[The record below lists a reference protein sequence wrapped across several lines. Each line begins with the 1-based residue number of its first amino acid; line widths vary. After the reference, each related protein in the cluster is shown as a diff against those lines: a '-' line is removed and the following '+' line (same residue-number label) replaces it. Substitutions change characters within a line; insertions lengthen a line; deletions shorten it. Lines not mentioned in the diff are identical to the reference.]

1 MTNDFGRQDIRLAVV
16 LNGGVSLAI
25 WISGVTLE
33 LHHLAMAR
41 RWDETTYGPVLDL
54 MNADARVDV
63 IAGTSAGGLNGAFLA
78 LGLTRDRDLTMMR
91 DLWRDHGSLE
101 KLLRD
106 PLRDRRP
113 PSLLMGDDYFLPE
126 VRDALDRML
135 DQDPPGRS
143 TGDLGDSPVELILT
157 GTLWQGRTSSFT
169 DDMGAAITEM
179 DHDATFHFS
188 LGPGGDAA
196 GEDRSRGGL
205 VDQLAAAARCTSS
218 FPAAFEPH
226 YVGITDWTKVGEG
239 PWAST
244 AGPANF
250 RDPQYLVDGGVLLN
264 KPVRPALEEVYK
276 QTGEF
281 LVRRVLAYVVP
292 HPGESQVPGEAATP
306 AQRPPVPQA
315 REVLLGVLTRLRS
328 TDSVARELTEI
339 RNRNADTQ
347 ARRRIR
353 DRLAATMTTAADQL
367 AEGAWEGYV
376 EVRIGLA
383 ARTAGRLLAAGQER
397 ETGRWSERDLISAF
411 QALLQARRADAA
423 DPSFIPR
430 GGLGD
435 ALQRTEERWDWG
447 ATTVQ
452 RLGDIAV
459 DLLKRAVWL
468 APVDSAWQKAIVDAR
483 TALAGTLEQT
493 RADRARL
500 DAFWSTAPAGTT
512 SAGQISPRQGD
523 TLGSATNRAT
533 LGQWL
538 DQVLRDWD
546 TVRIP
551 EEGAGPRT
559 QWLYRR
565 ALDIARHLHGCAGAI
580 AAVAGVPIG
589 ADAGPRDRAGP
600 AAVARSRAAIDP
612 GGLEQKRLRALYT
625 YLLAAP
631 APDGPE
637 EVLRRML
644 RLDVVQLAFSGA
656 SQDVE
661 QEVELVQLSA
671 AHPETLTG
679 VQLHHFGAFY
689 RSSWRMN
696 DWLHGRMDGAAHLVR
711 VLLSTERLRQRAA
724 AMVGGPGDGADG
736 QPAADPVE
744 RLLEEIH
751 RCAVST
757 ADPADK
763 DWLEAQWTNVEARC
777 EAFVALL
784 FAPKPTTPQATER
797 ALLETCVR
805 AITRSIQTHILRSDL
820 PALADAIRSEGEDCA
835 DTSRAWLASYD
846 AGRTANGGGPLPT
859 EQLWSLWAQA
869 EKVGEEKLAGEVG
882 SDTFARTTA
891 HAAAVAAS
899 TVGAPAKPKVVA
911 TVLAALRGYVLAVWA
926 MVTLLTRRSHFGPRV
941 VELAVAAGAV
951 LLAVAIFVPA
961 MPLAFTLAGVLLLLA
976 GVSAGALLTEE
987 ARGVGWRLGL
997 CALVVAIALGAYVY
1011 WDWTHNGL
1019 SGTIWNLLIKI
1030 GIGILVVLVGW
1041 YVARARPRGGG
1052 RRDRAVGMKAGGDA
1066 GAEAGAE
1073 AGAAVGEEAG
1083 RAAGERAGRAAGEQA
1098 GRTAGEQAGQRAR
1111 WAQRL
1116 RKYTSTV
1123 SETDIRTKVE
1133 EAGEQAGRQDGERA
1147 GREAGRAA
1155 AREAAEQAS
1164 HDAAGGPGASGG

>member
-78 LGLTRDRDLTMMR
+78 LGLTRDRDLTLLR

-135 DQDPPGRS
+135 DQDPPGPS

-169 DDMGAAITEM
+169 DDMGASITEM

-188 LGPGGDAA
+188 LRPGGDPA
-196 GEDRSRGGL
+196 GDDRSRGGL

-226 YVGITDWTKVGEG
+226 FVGITDWTKVGEG

-264 KPVRPALEEVYK
+264 KPIRPALDEIYQ

-292 HPGESQVPGEAATP
+292 HPGEPHVPGEPRPPGPAAT

-347 ARRRIR
+347 GRRRIR

-397 ETGRWSERDLISAF
+397 ETGRWSERDLIAAF
-411 QALLQARRADAA
+411 QGLLQARRAEAA

-430 GGLGD
+430 GTLGD
-435 ALQRTEERWDWG
+435 ALQRTEESWDWG

-452 RLGDIAV
+452 RLGDMAV

-468 APVDSAWQKAIVDAR
+468 APMDSPWQKAIVDAR
-483 TALAGTLEQT
+483 AALAGTLEKT
-493 RADRARL
+493 RADRGRL
-500 DAFWSTAPAGTT
+500 DAYWSTAPAGTT
-512 SAGQISPRQGD
+512 SAGPMAPRQGD
-523 TLGSATNRAT
+523 TLGSATNPAT
-533 LGQWL
+533 LAQWL
-538 DQVLRDWD
+538 DQVLRDWE
-546 TVRIP
+546 TVRVP
-551 EEGAGPRT
+551 EEGAGSRT

-565 ALDIARHLHGCAGAI
+565 ALDIARHLHGCASAI

-589 ADAGPRDRAGP
+589 ADAGPRDREGP

-644 RLDVVQLAFSGA
+644 KLDVVQLAFSGA

-724 AMVGGPGDGADG
+724 AMVGEPGD
-736 QPAADPVE
+736 DPE
-744 RLLEEIH
+744 EGLLEEIH

-757 ADPADK
+757 ADPADR
-763 DWLEAQWTNVEARC
+763 DWLEAQWARVQERC
-777 EAFVALL
+777 ARFVALL

-805 AITRSIQTHILRSDL
+805 AITRSIQTHILRTDL

-835 DTSRAWLASYD
+835 DTSRVWLASYD
-846 AGRTANGGGPLPT
+846 ASRTANRGGPLPT

-869 EKVGEEKLAGEVG
+869 GKVGEEKLAGEVG

-899 TVGAPAKPKVVA
+899 TVGAPTRPKVVQ
-911 TVLAALRGYVLAVWA
+911 TVLAALRGYALAVWT
-926 MVTLLTRRSHFGPRV
+926 MVTLLTRKSHFGPRV

-976 GVSAGALLTEE
+976 GVSAGGLLTEE

-997 CALVVAIALGAYVY
+997 CALVVAIALGAYVV

-1052 RRDRAVGMKAGGDA
+1052 RRDRAWGMKAGGDA
-1066 GAEAGAE
+1066 GAEAGE
-1073 AGAAVGEEAG
+1073 DAGAAVGEEAG
-1083 RAAGERAGRAAGEQA
+1083 RTAGERACRAAGEEA
-1098 GRTAGEQAGQRAR
+1098 GRTAGEQAGRRAR

-1116 RKYTSTV
+1116 RKYSSAD

-1133 EAGEQAGRQDGERA
+1133 EAAGKAGGQAGRQDGERA

-1155 AREAAEQAS
+1155 REAAAEQGTG
-1164 HDAAGGPGASGG
+1164 DQ